1 MTPARGLP
9 ASGSHSYR
17 HCMRF
22 TSQVALITGAGS
34 GIGAA
39 IARRLADEGAHLV
52 LNDLRRPYLDELIG
66 ELPGEHRAIE
76 GDISMEETAQ
86 AMVASA
92 LEAWGRI
99 DVLITNVG
107 LMHFGDVTQTSVED
121 WDRVMSVN
129 VRGQFLACKHVL
141 PTMVEQHSGAIVNVA
156 SVSAFVG
163 QQFESEEGVLSSF
176 AYNASKAAGRQ
187 LATSLATRYARDGI
201 RVNSVV
207 PGTTRT
213 NQLRHFLPDLE
224 QDEENGM
231 WHAGDDAIPLG
242 RFAKPEEIAAVA
254 AFLASH
260 EASFV
265 TGAAWVADGGV
276 LAT

>member
-1 MTPARGLP
+1 
-9 ASGSHSYR
+9 
-17 HCMRF
+17 MRF

-39 IARRLADEGAHLV
+39 IARRLAEEGAHLV
-52 LNDLRRPYLDELIG
+52 LNDLRRPYLDELIA
-66 ELPGEHRAIE
+66 ELPGEHLAVE
-76 GDISMEETAQ
+76 GDISDEATAQ
-86 AMVASA
+86 AMAAAA
-92 LEAWGRI
+92 LKAWGRI
-99 DVLITNVG
+99 DVLVTNVG
-107 LMHFGDVTQTSVED
+107 LMHFGDVTQTSVEE
-121 WDRVMSVN
+121 WDQVMAVN
-129 VRGQFLACKHVL
+129 VRGQFLACKHAL
-141 PTMVEQHSGAIVNVA
+141 PTMVAQHSGAIVNVA

-163 QQFESEEGVLSSF
+163 QQFDTDEGPLSSF

-213 NQLRHFLPDLE
+213 NQLRHFMPDME
-224 QDEENGM
+224 QEEENDI
-231 WHAGDDAIPLG
+231 WHAGDDVIPLG

-254 AFLASH
+254 AFLASD